1 VWLAD
6 DLPVTATN
14 KIVKR
19 ALSAQGLD
27 VPSGVLWHR
36 EGRGGQYRPFGLRAS
51 DLA

>member
-1 VWLAD
+1 VWIAD

-19 ALSAQGLD
+19 ILSAQGLD
-27 VPSGVLWHR
+27 VAAGVLWRR
-36 EGRGGQYRPFGLRAS
+36 EGRSRQYQPFGPGVS